1 MMAWAAAEIASSR
14 AAAQR
19 DAEALGQARDALA
32 AAEDWVRQLE
42 QQAVSAAHQS
52 ALVSWDQQKRIA
64 ELHEQLAGRPADEGS
79 EICAHQQRKITQ
91 LEQEAASLRARVA
104 QLATAL
110 DAAVE
115 AMHTANGLANCLRD
129 F

>member
-1 MMAWAAAEIASSR
+1 MMAWAAAVIASSR

-19 DAEALGQARDALA
+19 DAEALGKARDALA
-32 AAEDWVRQLE
+32 AAEDRVRQLE

-52 ALVSWDQQKRIA
+52 ALVSWDQQTRIA
-64 ELHEQLAGRPADEGS
+64 ELHEQLAGRPADQGS
-79 EICAHQQRKITQ
+79 EIRMRQQRRITQ
-91 LEQEAASLRARVA
+91 LEQEDANLRARVA

-115 AMHTANGLANCLRD
+115 AMLKAKGMYNSLLD